1 MDRLEPARRNPL
13 PPLAVDEG
21 SEGERDERGE
31 ESEEAEGRDDVLV
44 MHLGRVEQIV
54 EGEEVDIVQG
64 DEVREPP
71 EEAQSQ
77 EAQ

>member
-1 MDRLEPARRNPL
+1 
-13 PPLAVDEG
+13 
-21 SEGERDERGE
+21 
-31 ESEEAEGRDDVLV
+31 
-44 MHLGRVEQIV
+44 V

-71 EEAQSQ
+71 EEAQGQ